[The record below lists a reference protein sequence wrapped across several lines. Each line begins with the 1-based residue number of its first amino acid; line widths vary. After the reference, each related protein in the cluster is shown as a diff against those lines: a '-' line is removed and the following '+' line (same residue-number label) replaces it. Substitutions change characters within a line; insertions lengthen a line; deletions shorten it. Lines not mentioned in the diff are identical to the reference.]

1 MQLITLISMTWNTG
15 SKPRQGKSHTITMAM
30 TNKLTLILFSQNL
43 LFGSTLQLLKQFEE
57 HIDNTKGNVHIMQI

>member
-1 MQLITLISMTWNTG
+1 MQLINLISMTWNTG
-15 SKPRQGKSHTITMAM
+15 SKPRQRKSHTISMVM

-57 HIDNTKGNVHIMQI
+57 HIDNTNGNAHIVQI